1 MICGFRFSLHQ
12 LSFSQWQSVSWLLCL
27 VISLAGTTAS
37 GAAGAAE
44 GAFHVGDIN
53 RQQLL
58 GNYPDFARGYR
69 TYSVGGMGFELP
81 QDVTV
86 TVFFGVWCHDSER
99 EVPRLLKVLDAGGV
113 DESAVTLIALDTTK
127 REPAGR
133 ALQQGVKFTPTFIF
147 YIGGG
152 EVGRIVERPEGSLE
166 QAIHEVLRS
175 SG

>member
-12 LSFSQWQSVSWLLCL
+12 PSFSQWQSVSWLLCL
-27 VISLAGTTAS
+27 VISLAGTTPT
-37 GAAGAAE
+37 GVAGAAE
-44 GAFHVGDIN
+44 DAPHVGDIS

-58 GNYPDFARGYR
+58 GNYPEFARGHR
-69 TYSVGGMGFELP
+69 TYSVGEMGFELP

-99 EVPRLLKVLDAGGV
+99 EVPRLLRVLDALGV
-113 DESAVTLIALDTTK
+113 DDSAVTLIALDTTK

-133 ALQQGVKFTPTFIF
+133 ALQHGVKFTPTFIF

-152 EVGRIVERPEGSLE
+152 EVGRIVERPESSLE
-166 QAIHEVLRS
+166 QAIHGVLHA
-175 SG
+175 G

>member
-1 MICGFRFSLHQ
+1 MICGFRFLLQ
-12 LSFSQWQSVSWLLCL
+12 QPSFSQWRPLSWLLCL
-27 VISLAGTTAS
+27 VISLASTTAT

-44 GAFHVGDIN
+44 DAFVVGDIS

-58 GNYPDFARGYR
+58 GNYPEFARGHR
-69 TYSVGGMGFELP
+69 TYSVGEVGFELP
-81 QDVTV
+81 RDVTV

-99 EVPRLLKVLDAGGV
+99 EVPRLLRVLDALGV
-113 DESAVTLIALDTTK
+113 DDSAVTLIALDTTK

-133 ALQQGVKFTPTFIF
+133 ALQHGVNFTPTFIF

>member
-12 LSFSQWQSVSWLLCL
+12 LSVSQWQSVSWLLRL
-27 VISLAGTTAS
+27 VISLAGTTAT

-44 GAFHVGDIN
+44 DAFHVGDIN

-99 EVPRLLKVLDAGGV
+99 EVPRLLRVLDALGV
-113 DESAVTLIALDTTK
+113 DDSAVTLIALDTTK

-133 ALQQGVKFTPTFIF
+133 ALQHGVNFTPTFIF
-147 YIGGG
+147 YIGGE
-152 EVGRIVERPEGSLE
+152 EVGRIVERPESSLE
-166 QAIHEVLRS
+166 QAIHGVLHA
-175 SG
+175 G